1 MSFTRSMSRATGKL
15 HIEGNLNRMLSLVG
29 YVEVNKSAMASE
41 CGASEIWGREW
52 ARFFM

>member
-1 MSFTRSMSRATGKL
+1 MSFTSNVACHIKL
-15 HIEGNLNRMLSLVG
+15 HIEGYLKRMLSRVG
-29 YVEVNKSAMASE
+29 YVEVNKSAVASK